1 MGRARRCPAQVAQP
15 VGRLGRRGKGV
26 RRVAKW
32 GGGEERGV
40 HITRIAADHDR
51 TSRSSRRAAGT
62 ARRARG
68 LQHRPRASPA
78 AQRGTLPRA
87 PADALAANRHRVQR
101 DTTDGCRV
109 WSGVPSRHAARIA
122 TMSRWSYRATEPRMQ
137 GWGSPVFVPI
147 IDAVVAKR
155 MTTLCACLDRS
166 RPQSSFS
173 VRAMAPKGRAY
184 VRRKRK
190 ALPGRTPAA
199 HPPRPTLLLRSP

>member
-62 ARRARG
+62 AHRARG
-68 LQHRPRASPA
+68 LQQRPRASPT
-78 AQRGTLPRA
+78 AQRSTLPRA

-101 DTTDGCRV
+101 DTTGGRRV

-122 TMSRWSYRATEPRMQ
+122 TVSRWSYRATEPRMQ
-137 GWGSPVFVPI
+137 GWGSPIFVPI

-155 MTTLCACLDRS
+155 MTNAMRLSGQKSATIIFFCPGDGSERASLC
-166 RPQSSFS
+166 Q
-173 VRAMAPKGRAY
+173 
-184 VRRKRK
+184 
-190 ALPGRTPAA
+190 T
-199 HPPRPTLLLRSP
+199 

>member
-87 PADALAANRHRVQR
+87 PADALAANRHHVQR
-101 DTTDGCRV
+101 DTRAAAGCGQVCRAHMLRA
-109 WSGVPSRHAARIA
+109 SLPCPDSRPVRLHR
-122 TMSRWSYRATEPRMQ
+122 
-137 GWGSPVFVPI
+137 GSEGGAVQVFLPI

-173 VRAMAPKGRAY
+173 VGAMAPKG
-184 VRRKRK
+184 
-190 ALPGRTPAA
+190 
-199 HPPRPTLLLRSP
+199 